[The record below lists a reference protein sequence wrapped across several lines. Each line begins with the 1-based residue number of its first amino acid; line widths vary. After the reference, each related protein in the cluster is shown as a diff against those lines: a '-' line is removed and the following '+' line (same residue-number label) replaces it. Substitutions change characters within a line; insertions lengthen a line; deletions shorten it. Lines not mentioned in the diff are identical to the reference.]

1 MLGVVAGLA
10 SFGKIPFVYTIE
22 VFLAYRVFE
31 FIRNNICLQNQNV
44 IDGKEKRDLQLIQ
57 NFLR

>member
-10 SFGKIPFVYTIE
+10 SCGKIPFIYTIE

-44 IDGKEKRDLQLIQ
+44 IDGKEKRDLQLIR